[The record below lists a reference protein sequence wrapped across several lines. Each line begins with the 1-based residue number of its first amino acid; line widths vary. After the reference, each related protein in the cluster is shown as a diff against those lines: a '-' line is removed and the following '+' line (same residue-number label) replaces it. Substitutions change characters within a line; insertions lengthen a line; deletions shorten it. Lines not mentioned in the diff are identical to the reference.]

1 VVTGALADEVPPA
14 YASSLERLA
23 TTLLEGPTLVELL
36 ERIVTLTSRAVAGT
50 AAVSVSVVDDD
61 HTPATVAASSAAARD
76 VDDAQYRDGAGP
88 CVEALRTGEERCSD
102 DLTRASSW
110 PAFSARAR
118 AHGLTSVLAV
128 PLRVGAE
135 VIGCLNVFTSVEGG
149 LPEEDRATV
158 RRIAAPAAAA
168 VANARARA
176 RVDGLTEELRTTLEE
191 RALVERAK
199 GVVMGGAACTA
210 EVASALLQDH
220 AEARGVPLVEAAE
233 QVLDTHLAGLRIGS
247 AAPSGAPTVGGGAA
261 TGGDQVTSGPDAS
274 RPTRW
279 CDPV

>member
-1 VVTGALADEVPPA
+1 VVTGELAGEVPPA
-14 YASSLERLA
+14 YAASLERLA

-36 ERIVTLTSRAVAGT
+36 ERIVALTSRAVAGT

-61 HTPATVAASSAAARD
+61 RTPATVAASSAVARD

-102 DLTRASSW
+102 DLARASGW
-110 PAFSARAR
+110 PAFSARAQ
-118 AHGLTSVLAV
+118 AHGLVSVLAV
-128 PLRVGAE
+128 PLRVGGE

-176 RVDGLTEELRTTLEE
+176 RVEGLAEELRTTLDE

-210 EVASALLQDH
+210 EVAVALLQDH
-220 AEARGVPLVEAAE
+220 AEARGIPLVEAAE
-233 QVLDTHLAGLRIGS
+233 QVLETHLAGLPR
-247 AAPSGAPTVGGGAA
+247 APSAPSQASTDGGGAA
-261 TGGDQVTSGPDAS
+261 PGGDHITSGPGAS
-274 RPTRW
+274 RPTG
-279 CDPV
+279 